1 MSDRVPIGRDVPWRR
16 VSRALAIGLVGLV
29 ALAGCSEG
37 APARDDASGATDAA
51 SAPPLVADVG
61 AAIAAVDAELGS
73 PQEYFEVTSNGR
85 FVNVF
90 VATNDA
96 TVAVPY
102 VFLDGELQPPGPAQ
116 EGAEGST
123 FMATDLDFDPS
134 RILSRVSSELPSTTI
149 EAISVYGDGIGA
161 IYVLAGRSEVGGVLD
176 IVVGPEGQILSVDP
190 I

>member
-1 MSDRVPIGRDVPWRR
+1 MAVLI
-16 VSRALAIGLVGLV
+16 
-29 ALAGCSEG
+29 GCS
-37 APARDDASGATDAA
+37 SGTPATDGPTGSDEVPA
-51 SAPPLVADVG
+51 LIADVG
-61 AAIAAVDAELGS
+61 AAIAAVDDELGG

-90 VATNDA
+90 VAIDDA

-102 VFLDGELQPPGPAQ
+102 VYLAGELQPPGPAQ
-116 EGAEGST
+116 EGAEGRT
-123 FMATDLDFDPS
+123 FEASDLDFDPT
-134 RILSRVSSELPSTTI
+134 RILSRVSSELPSTSI

-161 IYVLAGRSEVGGVLD
+161 TYVLAGRSEVGGLLD